1 MFKPPNPWVVGVMK
15 VLAELYEC
23 ADLKLQ
29 LKFEIE
35 VLLNSFNMKIKDIEQ
50 STIIRNH
57 NPEPTALARMF
68 GISSQSVN
76 LANEMTRLSLEG
88 SQLGNNI
95 QAPFPQQIIES
106 KQFPGISQ
114 PQMQNVLQQQQQQ
127 QQAATTAATASR
139 AVATSTT
146 SGTSFGYQFQHV
158 NWELYFHSACKFAQS
173 ISSIFIS
180 CS

>member
-1 MFKPPNPWVVGVMK
+1 MK

-114 PQMQNVLQQQQQQ
+114 PQMQNVLQ
-127 QQAATTAATASR
+127 AATTAATITTSATASR
-139 AVATSTT
+139 GSCHLNNKRNQLWILV
-146 SGTSFGYQFQHV
+146 
-158 NWELYFHSACKFAQS
+158 SAR
-173 ISSIFIS
+173 
-180 CS
+180 

>member
-1 MFKPPNPWVVGVMK
+1 MK

-68 GISSQSVN
+68 ISSQSVN

-88 SQLGNNI
+88 SQL
-95 QAPFPQQIIES
+95 
-106 KQFPGISQ
+106 
-114 PQMQNVLQQQQQQ
+114 
-127 QQAATTAATASR
+127 
-139 AVATSTT
+139 
-146 SGTSFGYQFQHV
+146 
-158 NWELYFHSACKFAQS
+158 
-173 ISSIFIS
+173 
-180 CS
+180 